1 MEKVKNKHQQRGFL
15 LSTAAKEF
23 PQEPALL
30 AIGQSWNYREL
41 DRLTRQTAGMLQQK
55 GLKAGDRL
63 AVLSS
68 NSPQCVILLWAI
80 WRMGMVAVPLSTR
93 WPAPQVVHRLKD
105 VRCTALA
112 VSREFRQLPDLS
124 GIRLLPLEET
134 VSTRLSSSSAETN
147 NFPETVL
154 RQDAT
159 ILFTSGSSGKPKAVL
174 HSLGNHYFSAR
185 GSNQNIR
192 VQPGD
197 RWLLSLPLY
206 HVGGLAILFRTILAG
221 GAVVVPAKE
230 IPPEEII
237 QQTDITHL
245 SLVSTQLYR
254 LLKNPSLLPRLRQM
268 KAILLGGSA
277 IPPPLIRQ
285 AAENDL
291 PVFTS
296 YGSTEMASQITT
308 TVPGDPPERLLTSG
322 RVLPYREVKMGE
334 DGEILV
340 RGKTLFRGYLKGGR
354 LNPARTS
361 DGWFRTGDLGRM
373 DEQGYLIITGR
384 KDNMFISGG
393 ENIQPEMIER
403 QLREIEGITDALVVP
418 VPHPEY
424 GHRPAAFLK
433 TEGGTLPDL
442 PSIRNAL
449 QEHLPRF
456 MIPDIFFPWPD
467 RIDQS
472 GMKIGRRE
480 FRQLAQSMAGQLSQ
494 QT

>member
-1 MEKVKNKHQQRGFL
+1 LEKVKNKHQQRGFL
-15 LSTAAKEF
+15 LSTAAKKF
-23 PQEPALL
+23 PDQPAL
-30 AIGQSWNYREL
+30 IVPGQSWNYREL
-41 DRLTRQTAGMLQQK
+41 DRLTRQTAEMLQQK

-63 AVLSS
+63 AILSS
-68 NSPQCVILLWAI
+68 NSPQYVILLWAI

-93 WPAPQVVHRLKD
+93 WPAPQIAHQLKE

-112 VSREFRQLPDLS
+112 VSREFRQVPDFS
-124 GIRLLPLEET
+124 GIRLLPFEET
-134 VSTRLSSSSAETN
+134 VSTRLSSFSAEIN
-147 NFPETVL
+147 NFPKTDL

-159 ILFTSGSSGKPKAVL
+159 ILFTSGSSGTPKAVL

-185 GSNQNIR
+185 GSNQNIE
-192 VQPGD
+192 VLPGD

-206 HVGGLAILFRTILAG
+206 HVGGLAILFRTVLAG
-221 GAVVVPAKE
+221 GSAVVPAAE
-230 IPPEEII
+230 IPLEETI
-237 QQTDITHL
+237 QRMDITHL

-254 LLKNPSLLPRLRQM
+254 LLQNPSLLPRLRQL

-277 IPPPLIRQ
+277 IPPQLIRQ
-285 AAENDL
+285 AAENGL

-308 TVPGDPPERLLTSG
+308 TRPGDYLERLLTSG
-322 RVLPYREVKMGE
+322 KVLPYREVKMGE

-340 RGKTLFRGYLKGGR
+340 RGKTLFRGYLEGNR

-361 DGWFRTGDLGRM
+361 DGWFRTGDMGRM
-373 DEQGYLIITGR
+373 DEQGYLVITGR

-393 ENIQPEMIER
+393 ENIQPEAIER
-403 QLREIEGITDALVVP
+403 RLKQIEGVTDALVVP
-418 VPHPEY
+418 IPHPEF

-433 TEGGTLPDL
+433 TEGVTLPDL
-442 PSIRNAL
+442 PSIKSAL
-449 QEHLPRF
+449 QEQLPRF

-472 GMKIGRRE
+472 GMKISRRE
-480 FRQLAQSMAGQLSQ
+480 FRQMAEKLLKEMPRR
-494 QT
+494 